1 MGFQARFLTE
11 NDYDNILCRWWSD
24 WRWTPP
30 SKDFLPDNGNGGVIV
45 SKYGTDICAGYL
57 YFTNSKAVWVEFV
70 VSNINYKDKD
80 RKQAIMFLVDT
91 LTEYAKLNGAKYAY
105 VSLKS
110 QPLINKF
117 IECGFQ
123 QGSVG
128 CTELIKTL

>member
-11 NDYDNILCRWWSD
+11 NDYDNILCGWWSD

-45 SKYGTDICAGYL
+45 SKDGTDICAGYL

-91 LTEYAKLNGAKYAY
+91 LTEYAEN
-105 VSLKS
+105 
-110 QPLINKF
+110 
-117 IECGFQ
+117 
-123 QGSVG
+123 
-128 CTELIKTL
+128 